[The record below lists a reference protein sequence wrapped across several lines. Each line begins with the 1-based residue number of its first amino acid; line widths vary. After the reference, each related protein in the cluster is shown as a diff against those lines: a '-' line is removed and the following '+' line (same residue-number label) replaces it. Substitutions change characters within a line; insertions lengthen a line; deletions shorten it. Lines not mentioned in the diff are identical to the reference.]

1 MAEIDSFAGLSSD
14 ELNAHWMPF
23 TGNRQFKADP
33 RLFVSAE
40 GMHYTTADGRS
51 VLDAFSGLW
60 CSNLG
65 HGRQEI
71 ADAAAQQL
79 ASLDY
84 SPAFQFGHP
93 LSFRLAKRLAD
104 MAPGDLNRVFFCNS
118 GSEAADTALKIAR
131 AYWRAKGRPEKIRLV
146 GRAQGYHGV
155 NFGGISVG
163 GMVGNR
169 KTFGPALD
177 VDHLPHT
184 LLPEN
189 RFSRGLPEH
198 GGETMA
204 GRLLDIIELQGAE
217 NIAAVMV
224 EPFAGSAGVI
234 LPPKG
239 YLQRLRELC
248 DQHDILL
255 IFDEV
260 ITGFGRT
267 GSAFAAEEFGV
278 LPDLLTTAKGISN
291 GAIPMGAVF
300 AREGIYDAF
309 MQGPEH
315 IPELAHGYTYSAH
328 PVACAAAMATLDIYE
343 RENLFTRVKELAPK
357 FEEALHGIKECPHVI
372 DIRNYGLAGAV
383 QLQPRDGEPGK
394 RAMEVVL
401 EAYNRGVLL
410 RWTGDTIAV
419 APPFIIEP
427 AQIDQIAQTLK
438 DILQAVK

>member
-1 MAEIDSFAGLSSD
+1 MAEIDHFAGLTSD
-14 ELNAHWMPF
+14 ELDAHWMPF
-23 TGNRQFKADP
+23 TGNRHFKADP

-40 GMHYTTADGRS
+40 GMHYTTAEGRS
-51 VLDAFSGLW
+51 VLDGFSGLW

-65 HGRQEI
+65 HGRKEI
-71 ADAAAQQL
+71 ADAVAAQL
-79 ASLDY
+79 TSLDY

-93 LSFRLAKRLAD
+93 LSFKLARRLAD
-104 MAPGDLNRVFFCNS
+104 MAPGDLNRIFFCGS

-131 AYWRAKGRPEKIRLV
+131 AYWRARGRPEKVRLV

-169 KTFGPALD
+169 KNFGPALD

-189 RFSRGLPEH
+189 RFSRGLPAH
-198 GGETMA
+198 GGEAMA
-204 GRLLDIIELQGAE
+204 ERLLDIINLQGAE

-239 YLQRLRELC
+239 YLRRLRELC

-267 GSAFAAEEFGV
+267 GSAFAAQEFDV

-291 GAIPMGAVF
+291 GAVPLGAVF
-300 AREGIYDAF
+300 ARDGIYDAF

-328 PVACAAAMATLDIYE
+328 PAACAAAMATLDIYE
-343 RENLFTRVKELAPK
+343 NEKLFERVRQMAPV
-357 FEEALHGIKECPHVI
+357 FEQALHGLADCPHVT
-372 DIRNYGLAGAV
+372 DIRNYGLAGAI
-383 QLQPRDGEPGK
+383 QLQPRDGEPSK

-401 EAYNRGVLL
+401 EAYKRGVLL

-419 APPFIIEP
+419 APPFIIEQ
-427 AQIDQIAQTLK
+427 AQIEQIAQTLK
-438 DILQAVK
+438 DILHAVE

>member
-1 MAEIDSFAGLSSD
+1 MARIDIRAGLSNE
-14 ELNAHWMPF
+14 ELDAHWMPF
-23 TGNRQFKADP
+23 TGNRHFKSEP

-51 VLDAFSGLW
+51 VLDGFSGLW
-60 CSNLG
+60 CSNAG
-65 HGRQEI
+65 HGRKEI
-71 ADAAAQQL
+71 ADAVAQQL
-79 ASLDY
+79 IALDY

-93 LSFRLAKRLAD
+93 LAFKLARRLAD

-131 AYWRAKGRPEKIRLV
+131 AYWRAAGRPEKNRLV

-169 KTFGPALD
+169 KTFGPVLD

-189 RFSRGLPEH
+189 AFSRGLPEH
-198 GGETMA
+198 GGAAMA
-204 GRLLDIIELQGAE
+204 ERLMDIINLQGAE

-239 YLQRLRELC
+239 YLQRLREIC
-248 DQHDILL
+248 DQHHILL

-267 GSAFAAEEFGV
+267 GSAFAAQEFGV
-278 LPDLLTTAKGISN
+278 QPDIITTAKGISN
-291 GAIPMGAVF
+291 GAVPLGAVF
-300 AREGIYDAF
+300 VREDIYDAF
-309 MQGPEH
+309 MQGPEQF
-315 IPELAHGYTYSAH
+315 PELAHGYTYSAH

-343 RENLFTRVKELAPK
+343 RENLFARVRELAPH
-357 FEEALHGIKECPHVI
+357 FEDALHGLNGERHVI
-372 DIRNYGLAGAV
+372 DIRNYGLAGAI
-383 QLQPRDGEPGK
+383 QLQPREGEPGK
-394 RAMEVVL
+394 RAMEAVL
-401 EAYNRGVLL
+401 EAYQRGVLL

-419 APPFIIEP
+419 APPFVIQRE
-427 AQIDQIAQTLK
+427 QIDQIAQTLSE
-438 DILQAVK
+438 ILREID